1 MSTDPI
7 VPFQGGFPAKSGR
20 GRHSGTGFFS
30 FLKRF
35 VVPLAKKALPHIV
48 GGISDV
54 VKGDDPKD
62 VLKRRGTSAAHQLI
76 DHVAGQPAASPATQS
91 TEGPPPA
98 KKAKKTKKPPPKKKK
113 RGRR

>member
-20 GRHSGTGFFS
+20 GRHTGTGFFS

-62 VLKRRGTSAAHQLI
+62 VLKRRGANAAHQLI
-76 DHVAGQPAASPATQS
+76 DHVAGQPSASPAT
-91 TEGPPPA
+91 EGPPSA
-98 KKAKKTKKPPPKKKK
+98 KKAKKTPASKKKKK
-113 RGRR
+113 RGRW